1 MVQTYIDCQC
11 LENKCVILAL
21 LFYLSGF
28 LVEFCPTNHYKM
40 GLSKDTEKEFA
51 RMLYVNERITFK
63 EIATRVK
70 VSEKTVSKWAT
81 EGNWDKLRKS
91 LLTTRQNQLVHW
103 YNQLEAMNEDI
114 ANRPS
119 LANNKDGEPIKR
131 AEKILIPTTSEADT
145 MTKIASNIHKLETEV
160 GLGEYVEVS
169 KKLLTFI
176 QSANLPDA
184 VLFKNYI
191 DEFINAKIKN
201 G

>member
-1 MVQTYIDCQC
+1 
-11 LENKCVILAL
+11 
-21 LFYLSGF
+21 
-28 LVEFCPTNHYKM
+28 M
-40 GLSKDTEKEFA
+40 GLSKDSEKEFA

-63 EIATRVK
+63 EIAARVK
-70 VSEKTVSKWAT
+70 VTEKTVSKWA
-81 EGNWDKLRKS
+81 EADGWEKLRKS

-103 YNQLEAMNEDI
+103 YNQLDALNEEISVRDRKI
-114 ANRPS
+114 PS
-119 LANNKDGEPIKR
+119 
-131 AEKILIPTTSEADT
+131 TSEADV
-145 MTKIASNIHKLETEV
+145 MSKITANISRLETEI

-169 KKLLTFI
+169 KKLLMFI

>member
-1 MVQTYIDCQC
+1 
-11 LENKCVILAL
+11 
-21 LFYLSGF
+21 
-28 LVEFCPTNHYKM
+28 M
-40 GLSKDTEKEFA
+40 GLSKDSEREFA

-63 EIATRVK
+63 EIAERVK
-70 VSEKTVSKWAT
+70 VTEKTVSKWC
-81 EGNWDKLRKS
+81 EVNGWDKLRKS

-103 YNQLEAMNEDI
+103 YNQLDALNEEIDQ
-114 ANRPS
+114 RDR
-119 LANNKDGEPIKR
+119 K
-131 AEKILIPTTSEADT
+131 IPTSTEADI
-145 MTKIASNIHKLETEV
+145 MSKITSNIQKLETEV

-191 DEFINAKIKN
+191 DEFINGKIKN